1 MQFSFAHPWMDD
13 SRFESFIESANV
25 EVSETREAVEESKQQ
40 LAEINEQIADKEKRY
55 KTYEKKID
63 KILEAEKD
71 VVKVLGTIRKNT
83 KPLPTLLGNEPSFRI
98 SEKDFDKL
106 MKMAKAAGTLSK
118 LNEIYEKEL
127 GKFQTQIDRLT
138 SQLGAL
144 KDKISAFEEFI
155 DWKGLK
161 KEFKEFTP
169 KSIIR
174 NIQRNKENLAE
185 TNPRPKII
193 KVKSKEH
200 DKAI

>member
-1 MQFSFAHPWMDD
+1 M
-13 SRFESFIESANV
+13 N
-25 EVSETREAVEESKQQ
+25 
-40 LAEINEQIADKEKRY
+40 
-55 KTYEKKID
+55 
-63 KILEAEKD
+63 
-71 VVKVLGTIRKNT
+71 
-83 KPLPTLLGNEPSFRI
+83 
-98 SEKDFDKL
+98 
-106 MKMAKAAGTLSK
+106 
-118 LNEIYEKEL
+118 L